1 MCSCLYVDRSIQLD
15 RPWCGA
21 ACGDQ
26 QISVDG

>member
-1 MCSCLYVDRSIQLD
+1 MQLD

-26 QISVDG
+26 QISVDR

>member
-1 MCSCLYVDRSIQLD
+1 MQLD

>member
-1 MCSCLYVDRSIQLD
+1 MQLD
-15 RPWCGA
+15 RSWCGA